1 MGHNVAEEASVVDD
15 AYLMGAFLIS
25 KHAHPTFEIV
35 DPDFDVGMPPK
46 IWKRNLLPCFIR
58 HQTLSKVRSP
68 R

>member
-1 MGHNVAEEASVVDD
+1 MSVSKRAEWKSMGHNVAEEASVVDD

-46 IWKRNLLPCFIR
+46 SGNGIFFPV
-58 HQTLSKVRSP
+58 S
-68 R
+68 